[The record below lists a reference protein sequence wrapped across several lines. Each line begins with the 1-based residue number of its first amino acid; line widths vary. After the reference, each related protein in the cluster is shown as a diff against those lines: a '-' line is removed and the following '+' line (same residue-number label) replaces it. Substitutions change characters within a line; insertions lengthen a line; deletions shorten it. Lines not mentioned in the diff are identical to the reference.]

1 LRSTA
6 DGPPLS
12 AVHDLLDAAAARAPD
27 APAVQDTSGT
37 WTYAELAAHSRRLA
51 NWLMTQGVVAGD
63 RVLTQQPNSARAVA
77 LAYAASRAGAVLVPV
92 NPQLSRFQFGSVA
105 ADADPAV
112 AVTGAA
118 ARPEIRARTTARAVT
133 LDEAW
138 GEAAGGWDGRLPG
151 RRPGPDDLAILF
163 YTSGT
168 TAAPKGVMCEHR
180 QILFAAGA
188 IWRRLGYGPGDAVFC
203 RSPFSFDYGLYQAF
217 LSALG
222 GSTLLLPPDG
232 RDTALLHLIREWGA
246 TVVPLVPSLA
256 AMLVALADRG
266 DAGDTGDT
274 GVRLF
279 TNTGAALAPGT
290 LARLRSLFP
299 RAQVCLM
306 FGITECKRVSIL
318 EPDGDLLRPG
328 SVGTPLDGTRVDVV
342 DPAGR
347 GLPPGETGEFAVSG
361 PHLTAGY
368 WRAPELTAD
377 RFRADPVTG
386 RRTLYTGDFGHLDAD
401 GHLYFQGRRDEIF
414 KRNGVRT
421 STVEIEAAAMDI
433 PGVRA
438 AAFRPPDEQGNFTL
452 IAVSSL
458 AAGQL
463 LRELRQRLEP
473 AKVPGA
479 CHIVPWLPLTP
490 NGKVDRARLAE
501 LVPAD
506 AGSPPQPPTER
517 VPGVARRC

>member
-1 LRSTA
+1 LREKEN
-6 DGPPLS
+6 GQPLS
-12 AVHDLLDAAAARAPD
+12 TVHDLLDAAAARAPD
-27 APAVQDTSGT
+27 APAVQDITGT
-37 WTYAELAAHSRRLA
+37 WSYAELAAHSRRLA
-51 NWLMTQGVVAGD
+51 HWLVAQGLAAGD
-63 RVLTQQPNSARAVA
+63 RMLCQQPNSARAVA
-77 LAYAASRAGAVLVPV
+77 LAYAGSRAGAVLVPV
-92 NPQLSRFQFGSVA
+92 NPQLSRFQFGLVA
-105 ADADPAV
+105 ADAEPAV
-112 AVTGAA
+112 AVTEPAA
-118 ARPEIRARTTARAVT
+118 GPELRARGVARSVT
-133 LDEAW
+133 MDEAW
-138 GEAAGGWDGRLPG
+138 DEAASGPDGDLPG
-151 RRPGPDDLAILF
+151 RRPGPGDLAILF

-222 GSTLLLPPDG
+222 GSRLLLPPDG
-232 RDTALLHLIREWGA
+232 RDPALLHLIRAWGA

-256 AMLVALADRG
+256 TMLVALADRE
-266 DAGDTGDT
+266 DTGDIGGT

-299 RAQVCLM
+299 QARVCLM

-342 DPAGR
+342 DPAGHA
-347 GLPPGETGEFAVSG
+347 LPPDVVGEFAVSG
-361 PHLTAGY
+361 PHLAAGY
-368 WRAPELTAD
+368 WRAPDLTAR
-377 RFRADPVTG
+377 RFRTDPATG
-386 RRTLYTGDFGHLDAD
+386 RRTLYTGDFGHMDAD

-433 PGVRA
+433 PGVQA
-438 AAFRPPDEQGNFTL
+438 AAVRRPDEHGNLTL

-458 AAGQL
+458 APGQL
-463 LRELRQRLEP
+463 LRELRRRLEP
-473 AKVPGA
+473 AKVPEA
-479 CHIVPWLPLTP
+479 CHVVAQLPLTP
-490 NGKVDRARLAE
+490 NGKVDRARLAGLE
-501 LVPAD
+501 PTETLL
-506 AGSPPQPPTER
+506 PQPPTER
-517 VPGVARRC
+517 IPGVARRC